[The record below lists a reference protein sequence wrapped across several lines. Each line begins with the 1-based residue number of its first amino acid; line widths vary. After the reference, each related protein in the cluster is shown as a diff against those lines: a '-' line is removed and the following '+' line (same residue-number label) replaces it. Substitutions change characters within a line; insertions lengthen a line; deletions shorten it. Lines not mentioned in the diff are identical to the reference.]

1 MYHNGQ
7 EDRKTK
13 TRRHAKDTHEELA
26 KQRKGQWSQGKAD
39 SRPAA
44 SPVRIPSRTPERNPA
59 PVKAVSPAKTPE
71 EEAREFLDYLE
82 KESFRI
88 IKDDS
93 GESVRRKKIRKQ
105 AVAVV
110 NLENGMPTVEEAL
123 TEMRH
128 SLQSMRHSGI
138 RFVKL
143 IHGYGSTGRGGKICI
158 AVRNELAAM
167 VRKRLIRDFV
177 AGEDFGPYSDSARR
191 MADLDR
197 EVTRDPDYG
206 KCNHGITIVAL

>member
-1 MYHNGQ
+1 M
-7 EDRKTK
+7 KPK
-13 TRRHAKDTHEELA
+13 KHAKDTREELA
-26 KQRKGQWSQGKAD
+26 KQRKGQWPQGKAD

-44 SPVRIPSRTPERNPA
+44 GSVRVLSGTPERKPA
-59 PVKAVSPAKTPE
+59 PVTAVSPAKTPE

-82 KESFRI
+82 KEPFRI
-88 IKDDS
+88 PKDDNVEPA
-93 GESVRRKKIRKQ
+93 GRKKARKQ

-123 TEMRH
+123 TEMRL
-128 SLQSMRHSGI
+128 SLQSMRHSGV

-158 AVRNELAAM
+158 GVRSELAAM

-177 AGEDFGPYSDSARR
+177 AGEDFGPYSDTARR
-191 MADLDR
+191 MADQDR
-197 EVTRDPDYG
+197 EITRDPDYG
-206 KCNHGITIVAL
+206 KCNHGITVVTL